1 VAIGIG
7 TAAGGRRDSLM
18 ERRAFIGSLALG
30 TLAMPYA
37 ARAQST
43 RKVYRIGI
51 LLTAAGMASDMVG
64 PQPPNP
70 FVNAL
75 LRGLREFGYV
85 YGEHLVTEPR
95 GSEGRPERLP
105 GLAAELVRFRV
116 DVIVAAGPTLPALKQ
131 VTSKIPV
138 VMAGSIDPVGQGFVE
153 SLGHPGGNFT
163 GLSLQVAETSGKRLE
178 LFKELVPGLLKD
190 PR

>member
-1 VAIGIG
+1 
-7 TAAGGRRDSLM
+7 M

-75 LRGLREFGYV
+75 LRGLPEFGYV
-85 YGEHLVTEPR
+85 YGEHFVTEPR

-105 GLAAELVRFRV
+105 GLAAELVRLRV